1 MTTVLWV
8 RVESVDVLL
17 VNSFMFNLVAQ
28 LSKWLSAHAAVVWLF
43 SSVSSDMSLQ
53 MSLLSKRLA
62 ADLAAVRSLSGM
74 SPQVKLERR
83 VVDERLRADVAV
95 EILLAAVNL
104 QVKLEVIGVTI
115 VLAAH
120 LAEVLHLRVDRG
132 QVRLQ
137 ARHQGERLAAAGRR
151 ADVWAVAG
159 VHGVVVL
166 QTRKIGKPFTAEVT
180 RELLWPS
187 GLTTPTHSCSILAR
201 YKNTVY
207 LLMRLEV
214 RLLVESLAAN
224 LTDVS
229 LVLRVRL
236 AVSAKVTP
244 VDEFR
249 VAEIALVRLL

>member
-1 MTTVLWV
+1 M
-8 RVESVDVLL
+8 LL
-17 VNSFMFNLVAQ
+17 VNSLMFNLVAQ
-28 LSKWLSAHAAVVWLF
+28 LSKWLSTHAAVVWLF
-43 SSVSSDMSLQ
+43 SGVSSDMSLQ

-62 ADLAAVRSLSGM
+62 ANLAAVRSLSGM

-83 VVDERLRADVAV
+83 VVDKRLRADVAV
-95 EILLAAVNL
+95 EILLTAVNL

-137 ARHQGERLAAAGRR
+137 ARHQCERLAAAGRGTDVR
-151 ADVWAVAG
+151 AIAG
-159 VHGVVVL
+159 VHSVMVL
-166 QTRKIGKPFTAEVT
+166 QPRKIGKPFTAEVT
-180 RELLWPS
+180 RKLLGPS
-187 GLTTPTHSCSILAR
+187 GLTTPTHSCSILPR

-207 LLMRLEV
+207 LLMRLQV
-214 RLLVESLAAN
+214 GLLVEALAAN

-229 LVLRVRL
+229 LVFRVRL
-236 AVSAKVTP
+236 AVSAEVTP
-244 VDEFR
+244 VNEFR